1 MALNFP
7 NSPSLNDTHTVG
19 GITYT
24 WNGSAWDGSVD
35 RLLHIGRRSGSFN
48 LNLIWVIFYNKWK
61 NTKYINQHLINTIYR
76 SIITNG

>member
-48 LNLIWVIFYNKWK
+48 LNLSGSSFIVNGRTQNIS
-61 NTKYINQHLINTIYR
+61 INI
-76 SIITNG
+76 

>member
-35 RLLHIGRRSGSFN
+35 RLLNIGIRSGTFDINLSGSSFTVTGRTQN
-48 LNLIWVIFYNKWK
+48 IS
-61 NTKYINQHLINTIYR
+61 INI
-76 SIITNG
+76 

>member
-35 RLLHIGRRSGSFN
+35 RLLNIGRRSGTFSINLSGSSFTVTGRTQN
-48 LNLIWVIFYNKWK
+48 IS
-61 NTKYINQHLINTIYR
+61 INI
-76 SIITNG
+76 

>member
-35 RLLHIGRRSGSFN
+35 RLLNIGRRSGTFSINLSGSSFTITGRTQN
-48 LNLIWVIFYNKWK
+48 IS
-61 NTKYINQHLINTIYR
+61 INI
-76 SIITNG
+76 